1 MNFGLEGF
9 VIEVVDDVIGIFVIY
24 DMIMIILNV
33 CIYYDCWKLNIIM
46 KIVEFWI
53 GCLLFLYIYVFMFFV
68 NI

>member
-1 MNFGLEGF
+1 MDFGLEGF

-46 KIVEFWI
+46 KVVEFWI

>member
-1 MNFGLEGF
+1 MGLEGF

-46 KIVEFWI
+46 KVVEFWI